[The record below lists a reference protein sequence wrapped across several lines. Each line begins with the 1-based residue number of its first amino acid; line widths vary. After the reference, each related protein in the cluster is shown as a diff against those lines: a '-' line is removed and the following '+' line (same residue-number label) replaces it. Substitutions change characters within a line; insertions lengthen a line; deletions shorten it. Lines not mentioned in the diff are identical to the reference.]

1 MKTKQKKAKAKS
13 AAASPRQKDLT
24 KSAAQLMLVTMI
36 TIQQSISDCME
47 TINKLLDVR
56 EKKAK

>member
-13 AAASPRQKDLT
+13 VAVSPPQEDLI
-24 KSAAQLMLVTMI
+24 KNAAQLMLVTLV
-36 TIQQSISDCME
+36 TIQQSISDCMN
-47 TINKLLDVR
+47 TINQLLDVK